1 MVINV
6 VINYNA
12 RRGKTMFMFGNKKN
26 RSDEQMANL
35 QKELESLRSLYY
47 SASRENEDLKGQ
59 MKDVKNIVEDNKLKK
74 ALTQNL
80 STGCIKNIS
89 KIQEGLQGNIKF
101 LEDIGA
107 LTVDNENFMLDIR
120 GNANSIFN
128 TDSIIQMANELRHT
142 AENLS
147 GSVSAISEVINLIK
161 DISDQTN
168 LLALNAAIEAARA
181 GEHGRGFAVVAD
193 EVRKLAERTQK
204 ATSEVEINI
213 NTLKQ
218 NSHIMHA
225 ESEKLEDEAMT
236 ASKSLDT
243 FKVELDELLENTKT
257 IKEENLHSQ
266 HQLFINL
273 AKLDHVLFKVNTY
286 DGVFNDKNLELSNHH
301 NCRFGKWKE
310 GAGKTVFGKT
320 KSYAMIDAPHSTVH
334 SNAIAVMECVK
345 KGSCLQDIN
354 KVIGYFSE
362 AEKASNELFD
372 ILDNMLHEVK

>member
-1 MVINV
+1 
-6 VINYNA
+6 
-12 RRGKTMFMFGNKKN
+12 MFFFKNKKN
-26 RSDEQMANL
+26 GSHEQITNL
-35 QKELESLRSLYY
+35 QKELDSLRSLYDDTK
-47 SASRENEDLKGQ
+47 RENEDLKQQ
-59 MKDVKNIVEDNKLKK
+59 MKDVKEIVEENKLKK

-80 STGCIKNIS
+80 SNGCMKNIS
-89 KIQEGLQGNIKF
+89 KIQEGVQSNIKF
-101 LEDIGA
+101 LEDIGK
-107 LTVDNENFMLDIR
+107 LTSDNEAFMLDIR
-120 GNANSIFN
+120 ENANSIFN

-142 AENLS
+142 AENLN

-225 ESEKLEDEAMT
+225 ESEKLEDEAT
-236 ASKSLDT
+236 GASKSLDK
-243 FKVELDELLENTKT
+243 FKVELDKLLENTKT
-257 IKEENLHSQ
+257 IKDDNKHSQ
-266 HQLFINL
+266 YQLFINL
-273 AKLDHVLFKVNTY
+273 AKLDHVLFKVNAY
-286 DGVFNDKNLELSNHH
+286 DGVFNDKNIELSNHH

-310 GAGKTVFGKT
+310 GEAKTVFGRT
-320 KSYAMIDAPHSTVH
+320 KSYAMIDTPHSTVH
-334 SNAIAVMECVK
+334 TNAIAAMECVK
-345 KGSCLQDIN
+345 TGTCLKDIN
-354 KVIGYFSE
+354 RVISYFSE

-372 ILDNMLHEVK
+372 ILDSMLSEAN